1 MWMGPVAYFSC
12 KNGLCDAQG
21 LRENL
26 GIPCLFAYLMAEL
39 IGVKKL
45 CITIAKQLASSILRI
60 IDNPFSMRRKG
71 DDRNIY
77 SRLWIAEAGIAKT
90 DGGIAI
96 VEHIPFLSTA
106 NELKRVVNKTI
117 DRKLSLMNDLWDWRG
132 KEGVTRRD
140 AILPLLYF
148 TMCLSC
154 FYH

>member
-1 MWMGPVAYFSC
+1 MGPVAYFSC

-96 VEHIPFLSTA
+96 VEAIHFVATD
-106 NELKRVVNKTI
+106 NEVKRVVNKTI
-117 DRKLSLMNDLWDWRG
+117 DRKLSLMNDLWDWRE
-132 KEGVTRRD
+132 KEVVTWYD
-140 AILPLLYF
+140 AILPLIYYQVPLAR
-148 TMCLSC
+148 
-154 FYH
+154 